1 MRIERRYTKEG
12 QSPYA
17 EIVFR
22 LATSEIRNP
31 DGSIVFHADDVE
43 VPKDWSQVASDVL
56 AQKYFR
62 KAGVPSRLKKVEEEN
77 VPSWLWRSVPDEAAL
92 AALPEKERFVGET
105 SCKQVFDR
113 LAGTWTYW
121 GWKGGYFSTEADAQA
136 FFDEHR
142 YMLAM
147 QMVAPNSPQW
157 FNTGLH
163 WAYGIDGPSQGHFY
177 VDYRTGKLVQSATA
191 YEHPQPHACFIQS
204 IADDL
209 VNEGGIM
216 DLWVREARLFKYGSG
231 TGSNFSK
238 LRGEGERLSGGG
250 KSSGLMS
257 FLKIGDR
264 AAGAI
269 KSGGTTRR
277 AAKMVILDADHPDIE
292 QFIDWKV
299 IEEQKVANLVTGSKI
314 NQKHLRSILKACV
327 NCEGSGDDCFDPEKN
342 PVLRRE
348 IKAARKNHVPDN
360 YIRRVIQFA
369 KQGYTDINFPIYDT
383 DWDSEA
389 YLTVSGQNSNNT
401 VRITDEFLKAV
412 EADRDWDLFWRTKPG
427 KISNTMKARDLWE
440 KIGYA
445 AWASAD
451 PGLQF
456 HTTINDWHTCPAS
469 GPIIASNPCSEY
481 MFLDDTACNLAS
493 LNLLAFK
500 NEFGASGSLLSPPCG
515 GEMER
520 GAMAPASQ
528 RIPPSLPSPSSGR
541 DRAVPTAILIRRRGL
556 RARRAAVDHRA
567 RNLGADGAIPVARDR
582 AALVRLPYAG
592 SRLRQSR
599 RPIDVVGHC
608 LRLRRRPRDL
618 RLAVGDHDRHRL
630 RHLGRNGGRA
640 RHLPAL
646 CREPRRHAAGDAQ
659 SSPRG
664 LRRTHRLRAGG
675 DAAGAAQ
682 PQGQSGPEARR
693 ARQARVGSRARTR
706 EAHGYRNA
714 QASVVA
720 PTGTIGL
727 VMDCDTTGIEP
738 DFALVKFKKLA
749 GGGYWKIINRAVPA
763 ALRKLGYSEA
773 QIAEIEV
780 YAVGHGSLGQAPG
793 INHATLKAKGFTPEA
808 IEKVEKVLPT
818 AFDIKFAFN
827 KWSLGVDFL
836 RDELGVDAE
845 DLAAP
850 SFDLLAHL
858 GFTKREIEAANIH
871 VCGAMTV
878 EGAPHLKPEHY
889 AVFDCANP
897 CGRIGKRYLSV
908 DSHIRMLAA
917 AQPFISGA
925 ISKTI
930 NMPNEATVEDCKA
943 AYVLSWKL
951 ALKANAL
958 YRDGSK
964 LSQPLQSQL
973 ISEDDEDE
981 DVIEAFV
988 EKPMA
993 ARASALAEKVVE
1005 KVVERIVVMRE
1016 RERMPDRR
1024 KGYTQ
1029 KAVVGGHK
1037 VYLRT
1042 GEYDDGRL
1050 GEIFIDMH
1058 KEGAALRSLLNNF
1071 AIAVS
1076 LGLQYGVPLDE
1087 YVDAF
1092 TFTRFEPSGPVQGN
1106 DSIKYATSILD
1117 YVFRELAVSYL
1128 ERFDLAH
1135 VDPSGEGFDA
1145 LGKGVEEGK
1154 PDPDA
1159 RFVSKGLTRSRTDRL
1174 KVMQGGS
1181 ESLPSPAGG
1190 GSAGETGRG
1199 GVTSKVTALTSIGAR
1214 GEMAGSAALKAEPE
1228 PRLSPAQA
1236 LEQLNWTDARTHAKL
1251 AAAEKRAE
1259 ARAKGYEGEACGE
1272 CGNFTMVRNGTCM
1285 KCDTCGST
1293 TGCS

>member
-1 MRIERRYTKEG
+1 MRIERRYTKEA

-17 EIVFR
+17 DIAFR
-22 LATSEIRNP
+22 HTTSEIRNP
-31 DGSIVFHADDVE
+31 DGSVVFHADNVE
-43 VPKDWSQVASDVL
+43 VPEAWSQVAADVL

-62 KAGVPSRLKKVEEEN
+62 KAGVPARLKKVEEET
-77 VPSWLWRSVPDEAAL
+77 VPSWLWRSVADEEAL
-92 AALPEKERFVGET
+92 KELPESDRFIGET

-121 GWKGGYFSTEADAQA
+121 GWKGGYFSSEEDAQA

-142 YMLAM
+142 YMLSK
-147 QMVAPNSPQW
+147 QMAAPNSPQW

-177 VDYRTGKLVQSATA
+177 VDHQTGELVQSTGA

-204 IADDL
+204 ISDDL

-231 TGSNFSK
+231 TGTNFSK
-238 LRGEGERLSGGG
+238 LRGAGEKLSGGG

-292 QFIDWKV
+292 AFTEWKV

-314 NQKHLRSILKACV
+314 NQRHLRAILKACV
-327 NCEGSGDDCFDPEKN
+327 NCEGSGDDCFTPDKN

-348 IKAARKNHVPDN
+348 VKAARRNHVPDN

-369 KQGYTDINFPIYDT
+369 KQGYKDIEFPIYDT

-401 VRITDEFLKAV
+401 VRVTDEFLKAV
-412 EADRDWDLFWRTKPG
+412 EANRDWDLFWRTKPG
-427 KISNTMKARDLWE
+427 KIAKTVKARDLWE
-440 KIGYA
+440 KIGFA

-469 GPIIASNPCSEY
+469 GPIVASNPCSEY

-493 LNLLAFK
+493 LNLLAFH
-500 NEFGASGSLLSPPCG
+500 AV
-515 GEMER
+515 
-520 GAMAPASQ
+520 
-528 RIPPSLPSPSSGR
+528 SLPGGGPAKELFDVEGYEHAVRLWTIVLEISVLMAQFPSREIAQRSYDFRTLGLGYANVGGLLMSSGIPYYFEAGRAICGALSAIMTGVSYATSAEMAAELGPFRRYDENR
-541 DRAVPTAILIRRRGL
+541 DAML
-556 RARRAAVDHRA
+556 RVMRNHRRAAYGERTGYEQVTTPPEPLEHNALTNGA
-567 RNLGADGAIPVARDR
+567 RNYLALSERAKLAWDR
-582 AALVRLPYAG
+582 AL
-592 SRLRQSR
+592 Q
-599 RPIDVVGHC
+599 
-608 LRLRRRPRDL
+608 
-618 RLAVGDHDRHRL
+618 
-630 RHLGRNGGRA
+630 LG
-640 RHLPAL
+640 
-646 CREPRRHAAGDAQ
+646 E
-659 SSPRG
+659 
-664 LRRTHRLRAGG
+664 T
-675 DAAGAAQ
+675 
-682 PQGQSGPEARR
+682 
-693 ARQARVGSRARTR
+693 
-706 EAHGYRNA
+706 HGYRNA

-749 GGGYWKIINRAVPA
+749 GGGYFKIINRAVPE
-763 ALRKLGYSEA
+763 ALRVLGYSESD
-773 QIAEIEV
+773 IAEIEV
-780 YAVGHGSLGQAPG
+780 YAIGHGSLGQAPA
-793 INHATLKAKGFTPEA
+793 INHTSLNAKGFTPEA
-808 IEKVEKVLPT
+808 IEKVEKALPT
-818 AFDIKFAFN
+818 AFDIKFVFN
-827 KWSLGVDFL
+827 KWTLGAEFL
-836 RDELGVDAE
+836 RDELGIDAE
-845 DLAAP
+845 DLASP
-850 SFDLLAHL
+850 SFDLLTHL
-858 GFTKREIEAANIH
+858 GFTKREIDAANIH
-871 VCGAMTV
+871 VCGAMTI
-878 EGAPHLKPEHY
+878 EGAPYLKPEHY

-897 CGRIGKRYLSV
+897 CGRTGKRYLSV
-908 DSHIRMLAA
+908 QSHIQMLAA

-930 NMPNEATVEDCKA
+930 NMPNEATVEDCKE
-943 AYVLSWKL
+943 AYKLSWRL
-951 ALKANAL
+951 GLKANAL

-973 ISEDDEDE
+973 IADEEDDD
-981 DVIEAFV
+981 DVIEAFLD
-988 EKPMA
+988 KPATSRA
-993 ARASALAEKVVE
+993 AALAEKVVE

-1145 LGKGVEEGK
+1145 LGKGVGEGK
-1154 PDPDA
+1154 PSSDT
-1159 RFVSKGLTRSRTDRL
+1159 RYVSKGLTRSRTDRL
-1174 KVMQGGS
+1174 KIMSGGADHGEAPSSLDAQGVGS
-1181 ESLPSPAGG
+1181 N
-1190 GSAGETGRG
+1190 
-1199 GVTSKVTALTSIGAR
+1199 VTALSSHAPRAEI
-1214 GEMAGSAALKAEPE
+1214 AGSTALKSEPE
-1228 PRLSPAQA
+1228 QKLSPAQA
-1236 LEQLNWTDARTHAKL
+1236 LEQLQWTKADARA

-1259 ARAKGYEGEACGE
+1259 AKARGYEGETCGE
-1272 CGNFTMVRNGTCM
+1272 CGNFTLVRNGTCM